1 MGEMNLE
8 NQPLDPSFEEEDK
21 LLESLRHQRHD
32 WLNHFQVLLG
42 YLKLGRYDFCEEY
55 IRKVTENTNR
65 DSRVAQLGFKP
76 LVVYLLTFN
85 ALHKEMV
92 LEVELPQTI
101 DLTKF
106 PHLDRNRTYQL
117 IKGMI
122 EIYQEYSQSDDGSGN
137 MLEVCIQIVGESLY
151 ISTEFEGTLDEAGC
165 LTSIHSLVEHL
176 GNEEGFFVEGLHNK
190 HESIMEF
197 YIPLTGK
204 EKVSV

>member
-65 DSRVAQLGFKP
+65 DSRVAQLGYKP

-85 ALHKEMV
+85 ALHKEIV
-92 LEVELPQTI
+92 LEVDLPKII
-101 DLTKF
+101 DLAKF
-106 PHLDRNRTYQL
+106 PQLDRNQTYEL

-122 EIYQEYSQSDDGSGN
+122 EIYQKHAQSEDGSGN
-137 MLEVCIQIVGESLY
+137 MLEVGIQIVGDFLY
-151 ISTEFEGTLDEAGC
+151 ISTEFEGTLDEEGC
-165 LTSIHSLVEHL
+165 LASIHSLVDQL

-190 HESIMEF
+190 QESIMEF
-197 YIPLTGK
+197 YIPLMGRK
-204 EKVSV
+204 R